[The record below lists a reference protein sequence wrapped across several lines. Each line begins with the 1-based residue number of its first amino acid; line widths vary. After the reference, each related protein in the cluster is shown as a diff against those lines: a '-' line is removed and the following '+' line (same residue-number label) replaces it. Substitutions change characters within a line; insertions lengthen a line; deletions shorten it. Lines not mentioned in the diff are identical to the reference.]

1 MALDNSNFG
10 DFPLQH
16 SKSDPI
22 SSPGPRMQDSHI
34 NPYLSLQQSR
44 PRNNSYNN
52 PQLSSTI
59 TGPRTLSIRF
69 APLPDPRASRPL
81 LTTPSGISVWCSR
94 EELPD
99 GTWGEY
105 KMVIKRDNGQ
115 VVAVEDL
122 QDIKERKAVLEAF
135 EEQSHFNPDLL
146 HEAPKQPISNRNYL
160 YENDQSRK
168 LSTANSTIQ
177 SPDVSSET
185 RLGNLFND
193 SVPSQANTTGG
204 FPLYRTTSADTVS
217 ILSSS
222 SLGNL
227 ESQARNN
234 YSSSLTKKLIDV
246 VKKPLKSYSHKLTP
260 TASLP
265 IEQIS
270 GFGAPLTKSRS
281 AESTLSKRSTWRSSL
296 NLGIRRT
303 QSREEASSTSAFKT
317 TTPIMPSAN
326 LSEDRIVL
334 PLEAERMR
342 RRAKYP
348 PVAQRK
354 AHMGGSRGGAGKVP
368 LVEEPEFVEWGAPS
382 NTALVKLVKDKKVYY
397 SAPATSKEI
406 KEDTEED
413 DGSGIAWLKK
423 RKKEREERAKRE
435 VEERAMVSSMHQDI
449 LHPISDG
456 PNNLGENT
464 KTDALVM
471 SDLRELIERPEKS
484 TIIRGQAE
492 HSTSRNQHVQ
502 SDSLDGRSRCSSETT
517 SSSTGSG
524 SLNGDSTSND
534 SSSQAQSLDSS
545 PSRRKLPDEEDL
557 NEEELEEEERL
568 KARALI
574 ESPFLRGAKEVFK
587 DREHHRVLKT

>member
-1 MALDNSNFG
+1 
-10 DFPLQH
+10 
-16 SKSDPI
+16 
-22 SSPGPRMQDSHI
+22 MQDSHI

-303 QSREEASSTSAFKT
+303 QSREEASST
-317 TTPIMPSAN
+317 
-326 LSEDRIVL
+326 
-334 PLEAERMR
+334 
-342 RRAKYP
+342 
-348 PVAQRK
+348 
-354 AHMGGSRGGAGKVP
+354 
-368 LVEEPEFVEWGAPS
+368 
-382 NTALVKLVKDKKVYY
+382 
-397 SAPATSKEI
+397 
-406 KEDTEED
+406 
-413 DGSGIAWLKK
+413 
-423 RKKEREERAKRE
+423 
-435 VEERAMVSSMHQDI
+435 
-449 LHPISDG
+449 
-456 PNNLGENT
+456 
-464 KTDALVM
+464 
-471 SDLRELIERPEKS
+471 ELIERPEKS

>member
-1 MALDNSNFG
+1 
-10 DFPLQH
+10 
-16 SKSDPI
+16 
-22 SSPGPRMQDSHI
+22 MQDSHF
-34 NPYLSLQQSR
+34 NPYLSHQQSR

-303 QSREEASSTSAFKT
+303 QSREEASST
-317 TTPIMPSAN
+317 
-326 LSEDRIVL
+326 
-334 PLEAERMR
+334 
-342 RRAKYP
+342 
-348 PVAQRK
+348 
-354 AHMGGSRGGAGKVP
+354 
-368 LVEEPEFVEWGAPS
+368 
-382 NTALVKLVKDKKVYY
+382 
-397 SAPATSKEI
+397 
-406 KEDTEED
+406 
-413 DGSGIAWLKK
+413 
-423 RKKEREERAKRE
+423 
-435 VEERAMVSSMHQDI
+435 AMVSSMHQDI

-456 PNNLGENT
+456 PNNL
-464 KTDALVM
+464 
-471 SDLRELIERPEKS
+471 
-484 TIIRGQAE
+484 AE

-517 SSSTGSG
+517 SSTGSG